1 MRGSRQ
7 RRAGMLVTVAI
18 TVAGFCQTVPSQ
30 ASQPEFSAVTSLQCP
45 SSSLCVGIAFG
56 GANLVTS
63 RAPRSGAAGWAAQTI
78 DGARRL
84 RLLSCAS
91 VRWCL
96 AVDQQGRVLISTD
109 PARGAASWRPA
120 AGGPA
125 SHLDNVGSLSCP
137 TARLCIG
144 VAGHYVISS
153 VDPERGGA
161 AWPQALVNPNAP
173 TDAVDCLTT
182 TRCIAVAFDGQVLTS
197 SDPTGRSAWKTT
209 RLARLLRPIGA
220 GSDSV
225 SCASLSE
232 CVVAVGNGQLFST
245 TNLDAPAPR
254 WNRARLRTNLL
265 LRYEPLRLTVSCT
278 AADVCAAV
286 GNDGSVWASP
296 APSRSGQRR
305 WRRVAV
311 DPEVGGFPDP
321 LTTLACVSV
330 QLCVAADQDGH
341 LLTSSAI
348 TRPGAWRQQ
357 TIGVGIAGA
366 ARQLLPLPAA
376 DVR

>member
-1 MRGSRQ
+1 VFAPEDRLALVLVTTRDAVQLGKCATFLLAERSGSGTRSTEEASMRG
-7 RRAGMLVTVAI
+7 
-18 TVAGFCQTVPSQ
+18 
-30 ASQPEFSAVTSLQCP
+30 
-45 SSSLCVGIAFG
+45 
-56 GANLVTS
+56 N
-63 RAPRSGAAGWAAQTI
+63 
-78 DGARRL
+78 
-84 RLLSCAS
+84 
-91 VRWCL
+91 
-96 AVDQQGRVLISTD
+96 
-109 PARGAASWRPA
+109 
-120 AGGPA
+120 
-125 SHLDNVGSLSCP
+125 
-137 TARLCIG
+137 
-144 VAGHYVISS
+144 
-153 VDPERGGA
+153 
-161 AWPQALVNPNAP
+161 
-173 TDAVDCLTT
+173 CLTT
-182 TRCIAVAFDGQVLTS
+182 TRCIAAAFNGRVLTC
-197 SDPTGRSAWKTT
+197 SDPTGRLAWKTT
-209 RLARLLRPIGA
+209 RLARLLRPI

-245 TNLDAPAPR
+245 TNLDAPAPS
-254 WNRARLRTNLL
+254 WNQARLRTNLL

-311 DPEVGGFPDP
+311 DPEVGGLPDP
-321 LTTLACVSV
+321 LTTLACVSG

-366 ARQLLPLPAA
+366 AGRFLPLLGA

>member
-1 MRGSRQ
+1 MRGSGQ
-7 RRAGMLVTVAI
+7 RRAGMLVAAAI
-18 TVAGFCQTVPSQ
+18 AVAGFCQAVPSQ
-30 ASQPEFSAVTSLQCP
+30 ASQPSLLTVTSLQCP
-45 SSSLCVGIAFG
+45 SSSLCVGIAAG

-63 RAPRSGAAGWAAQTI
+63 RAPRSGIAGWTAQTI

-91 VRWCL
+91 VRWCV
-96 AVDQQGRVLISTD
+96 AVDQQDRVLISTD

-120 AGGPA
+120 PGGPA

-153 VDPERGGA
+153 VDPRRGGA

-173 TDAVDCLTT
+173 TDAVDCPTT
-182 TRCIAVAFDGQVLTS
+182 TRCIAAAIDGQVLTS
-197 SDPTGRSAWKTT
+197 SDPTGRSAWKTA
-209 RLARLLRPIGA
+209 RLARLVRPI

-225 SCASLSE
+225 SCASSSE

-245 TNLDAPAPR
+245 TNLDTPAPS
-254 WNRARLRTNLL
+254 WNQARLPTNLL
-265 LRYEPLRLTVSCT
+265 PRHQPLRLTVSCT

-311 DPEVGGFPDP
+311 DPEVAGIPDA
-321 LTTLACVSV
+321 LTTLACVSGP
-330 QLCVAADQDGH
+330 LCVAADQDGH
-341 LLTSSAI
+341 LLTASAI

-357 TIGVGIAGA
+357 PIGTGI
-366 ARQLLPLPAA
+366 P
-376 DVR
+376 